1 MEEKYVDTVEAGAG
15 SYPEPPESELKCF
28 EFNFDAEISGYGIVY
43 AENEEQAKELIMRG
57 EYDDIVDTW
66 GMEMTDITKIEVSDE
81 N

>member
-15 SYPEPPESELKCF
+15 SYPEPPESKLKCF
-28 EFNFDAEISGYGIVY
+28 KFNFDAEISGYGLVY
-43 AENEEQAKELIMRG
+43 AEDEEQAKELITHDK
-57 EYDDIVDTW
+57 YDDIVDTW